1 MESTSLWH
9 DFLSDI
15 RATKSENTY
24 KNYRNALRY
33 FKDGSLDEIKEF
45 LGKNLADST
54 KKQVLKVLCVALEYN
69 DMYDKAHRKLIKSYR
84 PNVAIQECPTDKDI
98 ELVWSNLL
106 THRDRAMFALMA
118 YNGLRVGEVVGLDMD
133 DVLTGH
139 RLRLRN
145 TKGKRDAIIPLV
157 HPRVLSSLKAYLK
170 ERNSESPALFL
181 NHRGMRMS
189 SNGLA
194 QFIRNEFHDNGL
206 DFHAHSLRRY
216 FANTLSKNGIPV
228 QDIQVA
234 MRHASIT
241 TTMRYLNIDEDKT
254 RDILREVYRME
265 WRH

>member
-1 MESTSLWH
+1 MGSVSLWR
-9 DFLSDI
+9 DFLDDVH
-15 RATKSENTY
+15 ATKSKNTY

-33 FKDGSLDEIKEF
+33 FKDGSLDEIKTF
-45 LGKNLADST
+45 LGNNLADST
-54 KKQVLKVLCVALEYN
+54 KKQTLRVLCVALEYN
-69 DMYDKAHRKLIKSYR
+69 DMYDKAHKKLIKSYK
-84 PNVAIQECPTDKDI
+84 PNVTIQECPTDKDV

-145 TKGKRDAIIPLV
+145 TKGKHDAIIPLV
-157 HPRVLSSLKAYLK
+157 HPRVLSSLKAYIK
-170 ERNSESPALFL
+170 ERNSESSALFL

-189 SNGLA
+189 CNGLA
-194 QFIRNEFHDNGL
+194 QFVRNEFHDNGL
-206 DFHAHSLRRY
+206 AFHAHSLRRY
-216 FANTLSKNGIPV
+216 FANTLSRNGIPV

-241 TTMRYLNIDEDKT
+241 TTMGYLNIDEDKT
-254 RDILREVYRME
+254 RDILREVYG
-265 WRH
+265 HVL